1 MFRLRLIVVLSVL
14 CLFAGIPTQQLCAQ
28 DDAPVAA
35 SPDAASNPGADD
47 PSQQDPLKRKLTDK
61 EKLKQ
66 QQELKKE
73 LKGTYKKWL
82 DDDARWIITDQ
93 ERKAF
98 LSLSND
104 EERDNFIESFW
115 QRRNPDPTS
124 PDNTYREEHYR
135 RIAYADE
142 HYSAGKPGWK
152 TDRGH
157 IYIAYGPPDNI
168 DDHPAG
174 GMYTRPAE
182 EGGGHTVTYPF
193 EIWQYRHIEGI
204 GDNIQIEF
212 VDPCACG
219 DYHATLNRG
228 EKDAM
233 THVPNA
239 GLTNGEQ
246 MGQSTV
252 GDRLRGNG
260 VETIGGYHGQDN
272 LAAKEFDRLDT
283 FTKLMAAPP
292 LKFTDL
298 EEFMTSHKVL
308 TGPFF
313 PFDVRTD
320 FVRVTGDTVLV
331 PITLQISNRDITY
344 NTKDGVSRGSVNILG
359 RVSTITGRVLQSFED
374 TVGVDEPA
382 ELLTKSLD
390 RKSVYWKAIPLRP
403 GRYRL
408 DIVIK
413 DVNNPDHVGT
423 YARSFEVPKYDD
435 DRLAAS
441 SLILADKMERVA
453 TKQIGTGN
461 FVIGNTYIRPRV
473 SSVPNSPVSFSRG
486 QSLNFWMQ
494 VYNLGIDTKTRHNDA
509 TMDYQIVSLDTKKTL
524 LDTTEPTTKI
534 SPNSDQVT
542 VEKTLPLASL
552 QPGKYQVIVKVDD
565 GVDQQQ
571 LQQSA
576 LFDVVP

>member
-1 MFRLRLIVVLSVL
+1 MFRLRFFVALSVL
-14 CLFAGIPTQQLCAQ
+14 CVYAGSSTLQLRAQ
-28 DDAPVAA
+28 SAA
-35 SPDAASNPGADD
+35 SDTASSNASTTTGDA
-47 PSQQDPLKRKLTDK
+47 SQSDPLKRKLSDK
-61 EKLKQ
+61 EKFKQ
-66 QQELKKE
+66 QQELRKE

-82 DDDARWIITDQ
+82 NDDVRWIITDQ

-98 LSLSND
+98 LGLSNN
-104 EERDNFIESFW
+104 EERDNFIEQFW

-142 HYSAGKPGWK
+142 HYSAGEPGWK

-174 GMYTRPAE
+174 GMYERPAD

-193 EIWQYRHIEGI
+193 EIWQYRHIDGV

-212 VDPCACG
+212 VDPCSCG
-219 DYHATLNRG
+219 DYHATLDRG
-228 EKDAM
+228 EKDALAHM
-233 THVPNA
+233 PNA
-239 GLTNGEQ
+239 GLTNAEQ
-246 MGQSTV
+246 MGESTV

-260 VETIGGYHGQDN
+260 VESIEGYGGQHN
-272 LAAKEFDRLDT
+272 LQAKEFDRLDT
-283 FTKLMAAPP
+283 YTKMMAAPP
-292 LKFTDL
+292 IKFTDL

-320 FVRVTGDTVLV
+320 FVRVTSDTVLV
-331 PITLQISNRDITY
+331 PITLQITNRDITY
-344 NTKDGVSRGSVNILG
+344 NTKDGVSQGRVNILG
-359 RVSTITGRVLQSFED
+359 RVSTITGRVLQNFEN
-374 TVGVDEPA
+374 TVDVEEPA
-382 ELLTKSLD
+382 ELLAKSLD
-390 RKSVYWKAIPLRP
+390 NKSVYWKAIPLRP

-423 YARSFEVPKYDD
+423 YAQSFEVPKYDD

-453 TKQIGTGN
+453 SKQIGTGN
-461 FVIGNTYIRPRV
+461 FVIGNTYVRPRV
-473 SSVPNSPVSFSRG
+473 SSVPSSPVSFHRG
-486 QSLNFWMQ
+486 QNLNFWLQ
-494 VYNLGIDTKTRHNDA
+494 VYNLGINPKTRHNDA
-509 TMDYQIVSLDTKKTL
+509 TMNYQIVSLDAKKTL
-524 LDTTEPTTKI
+524 LNTSETAAKI

-542 VEKTLPLASL
+542 VEKSLPLASL
-552 QPGKYQVIVKVDD
+552 TPGKYQVIVKVND
-565 GVDQQQ
+565 GIDQQQ

-576 LFDVVP
+576 LFNVIP